1 MYEWNTDL
9 YKMFF
14 EAGIKSYMS
23 DKAVI
28 CYITPKFYMVNL
40 ADEEMRAYFMK
51 NMHIE
56 FLSFCNPFDVVTENV
71 ITLMRKD
78 NNGQYTI
85 PVYRE
90 NENLKVF
97 EEELP
102 LDLRYSIT
110 NLHKEWITGI
120 SSEILAI
127 LIKMNSNTKLK
138 DISTSKRGAEMSK
151 KILRATADGLPSLI
165 GQDMKKYTILW
176 NGTYLDKSHK
186 EFRRLNSFFSKDMI
200 YLRRVDVCLEAT
212 LGDKAYGFSKNV
224 YGILIDEKKGYN
236 KKFIL
241 ALLNSKALDFYYK
254 KKFSTK
260 KEDVFP
266 EIQTYLYEQLP
277 LPKANNQGLIIDIV
291 DTILAKKK
299 QNPFA
304 DTAVE
309 ESAIDKLVYQLY
321 GLTDDEIRLIEHA

>member
-1 MYEWNTDL
+1 
-9 YKMFF
+9 
-14 EAGIKSYMS
+14 
-23 DKAVI
+23 
-28 CYITPKFYMVNL
+28 
-40 ADEEMRAYFMK
+40 
-51 NMHIE
+51 
-56 FLSFCNPFDVVTENV
+56 
-71 ITLMRKD
+71 
-78 NNGQYTI
+78 
-85 PVYRE
+85 
-90 NENLKVF
+90 
-97 EEELP
+97 
-102 LDLRYSIT
+102 
-110 NLHKEWITGI
+110 
-120 SSEILAI
+120 
-127 LIKMNSNTKLK
+127 
-138 DISTSKRGAEMSK
+138 
-151 KILRATADGLPSLI
+151 
-165 GQDMKKYTILW
+165 MKKYTILW